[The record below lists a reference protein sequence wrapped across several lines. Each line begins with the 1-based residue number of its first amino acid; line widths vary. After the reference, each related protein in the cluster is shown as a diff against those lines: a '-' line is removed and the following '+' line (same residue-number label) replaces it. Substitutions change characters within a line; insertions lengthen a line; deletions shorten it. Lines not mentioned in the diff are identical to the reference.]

1 MKRCISLAV
10 YFILLLTAFMT
21 TQALGTSPDT
31 SNETKAI
38 VVGAILPF
46 TGAQADIASEEKN
59 AIEMAL
65 NDTGR
70 KFKVM
75 YEDSAGQNPTAI
87 AAFHKLVDDDNASI
101 VITCASWISNAI
113 SPLAAERGILQC
125 ALGSATFNRTNGGK
139 AVVFTVSMNEESK
152 CLASYILRFNRT
164 AIIYMNNDYG
174 RAWFSILK
182 TSLPGTVVSS
192 ESYELNQTNYTS
204 QLTKI
209 REARP
214 DLLVLLSSAEG
225 ASIAR
230 QARELGI
237 NASLA
242 STRPIE
248 GPDILKE
255 PAVNG
260 LVYSYPSYNTKFP
273 FFARYAKKYNQPPT
287 AFGAEAYD
295 AIVTLASAAQNS
307 SDRIDDIY
315 RWYLDREYTGALGK
329 VSFDGSG
336 NAHYPVILKQIKDGK
351 FVYFE
356 TGGHNQTGTVV
367 GFWCPDYMKTLNLQG
382 NHLHFINSARSDGG
396 HLLDLRADNIS
407 IRLDRLSEFKM
418 DLPTSGDFCNTSLAG

>member
-1 MKRCISLAV
+1 MKTCISLTV
-10 YFILLLTAFMT
+10 CFILLLTTVMT
-21 TQALGTSPDT
+21 NLALGTSPDT
-31 SNETKAI
+31 SNETKPV

-46 TGAQADIASEEKN
+46 IGAQADIASEEKN

-70 KFKVM
+70 KFKVI
-75 YEDSAGQNPTAI
+75 YEDSAGENPLAI
-87 AAFHKLVDDDNASI
+87 AAFHKLVDKDNASI
-101 VITCASWISNAI
+101 VITCASWISNVI

-152 CLASYILRFNRT
+152 CLVSYLQRFNRT

-174 RAWFSILK
+174 RAWFRMLK
-182 TSLPGTVVSS
+182 TSMPGTIVSS
-192 ESYELNQTNYTS
+192 ESYELNQTNYSS

-214 DLLVLLSSAEG
+214 DMLVLISSAEG

-230 QARELGI
+230 QARQLGI

-248 GPDILKE
+248 RPDILEE

-260 LVYSYPSYNTKFP
+260 LVYSYPSYNTTGP
-273 FFARYAKKYNQPPT
+273 FFARYAEKYNQQPT

-295 AIVTLASAAQNS
+295 AIVTLDSATQNR

-315 RWYLDREYTGALGK
+315 RWYLNREYTGALGK

-336 NAHYPVILKQIKDGK
+336 NAHYPVILKQIRDGK

-356 TGGHNQTGTVV
+356 IGGN
-367 GFWCPDYMKTLNLQG
+367 KTTNTTSTY
-382 NHLHFINSARSDGG
+382 N
-396 HLLDLRADNIS
+396 DNP
-407 IRLDRLSEFKM
+407 RQ
-418 DLPTSGDFCNTSLAG
+418 

>member
-10 YFILLLTAFMT
+10 YFILFLTAFMT

-31 SNETKAI
+31 SNETKPI

-46 TGAQADIASEEKN
+46 TGDQADIASEQKN

-70 KFKVM
+70 KFKVI
-75 YEDSAGQNPTAI
+75 YEDSAGKPSVGI
-87 AAFHKLVDDDNASI
+87 VAFHKLVDKDNASI
-101 VITCASWISNAI
+101 VITCASWVSNVIS
-113 SPLAAERGILQC
+113 SLAAERGILQC
-125 ALGSATFNRTNGGK
+125 AVGSATFNRTNGGK

-152 CLASYILRFNRT
+152 CLASYLRRFNRT

-174 RAWFSILK
+174 RAWLGILK
-182 TSLPGTVVSS
+182 TIMPGTVVSS
-192 ESYELNQTNYTS
+192 ESYGPNQTNYSS

-209 REARP
+209 RGARP
-214 DLLVLLSSAEG
+214 DLLVLLSTAEG

-230 QARELGI
+230 QARQLGI

-248 GPDILKE
+248 RPDILEE

-260 LVYSYPSYNTKFP
+260 LVYSYPSYNTTCP
-273 FFARYAKKYNQPPT
+273 FFARYAEKYNQQPT

-295 AIVTLASAAQNS
+295 AIVTLASAAQNCS
-307 SDRIDDIY
+307 ERIDDIY

-329 VSFDGSG
+329 VRFDGSG
-336 NAHYPVILKQIKDGK
+336 NAHYPVILKQIRDGK

-356 TGGHNQTGTVV
+356 NWGQ
-367 GFWCPDYMKTLNLQG
+367 
-382 NHLHFINSARSDGG
+382 
-396 HLLDLRADNIS
+396 
-407 IRLDRLSEFKM
+407 
-418 DLPTSGDFCNTSLAG
+418 